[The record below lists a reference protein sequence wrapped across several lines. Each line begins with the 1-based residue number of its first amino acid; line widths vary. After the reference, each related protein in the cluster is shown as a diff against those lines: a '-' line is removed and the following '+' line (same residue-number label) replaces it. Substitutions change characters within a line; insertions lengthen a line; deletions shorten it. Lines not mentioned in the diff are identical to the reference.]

1 VASSDQ
7 KYKVIRIKEDEY
19 EKLKEVQA
27 YLRRKG
33 TDSLNWEE
41 LNKQNIV
48 DVPDKEEKD
57 EDNGLTLG
65 FLVGVG
71 AAALAYLIWNNSKK

>member
-1 VASSDQ
+1 MTSTDQ
-7 KYKVIRIKEDEY
+7 KYKVIRLKEDEY

-33 TDSLNWEE
+33 TDALDWEE
-41 LNKQNIV
+41 LNKQSIV
-48 DVPDKEEKD
+48 EIPNEKQKEE
-57 EDNGLTLG
+57 DNELTLG

-71 AAALAYLIWNNSKK
+71 AAALAYLIWKNSKK